1 MLAQK
6 ETVIPPQESQATQRH
21 AEPDVGTEEVTG
33 NGERLAGRI
42 NQARKSLG
50 IYKND
55 SQHKLKRAM
64 VSPLLHPLGAKLMCP
79 HPDCPEY
86 TSLRLRILNFSIR
99 LKSEG
104 RA

>member
-1 MLAQK
+1 MTERPDRFSQ
-6 ETVIPPQESQATQRH
+6 QATIRY
-21 AEPDVGTEEVTG
+21 E
-33 NGERLAGRI
+33 
-42 NQARKSLG
+42 
-50 IYKND
+50 ND
-55 SQHKLKRAM
+55 SLHKLKRAM
-64 VSPLLHPLGAKLMCP
+64 VSPLLHPLGPKLMCP